1 VGYKII
7 SVNIND
13 ENRSDALGISYSSNN
28 GIFTSIYTT
37 DQQAFEQ
44 LKTLLL
50 TRVGERY
57 GYPQYGT
64 HLLNI
69 IFQPITEEMKSDI
82 QDLIVEPVSRF
93 LPYIN
98 IDNIKITTRNDDPNM
113 LENTATVSISYSI
126 NLLEDRTLLLAA
138 TEQGTITVSQV

>member
-1 VGYKII
+1 MGYKII

-13 ENRSDALGISYSSNN
+13 ENRGDALGISYSSNN

>member
-1 VGYKII
+1 MGYKII

-13 ENRSDALGISYSSNN
+13 ENRGDALGISYSSNN

-69 IFQPITEEMKSDI
+69 IFQPITE
-82 QDLIVEPVSRF
+82 
-93 LPYIN
+93 
-98 IDNIKITTRNDDPNM
+98 
-113 LENTATVSISYSI
+113 
-126 NLLEDRTLLLAA
+126 
-138 TEQGTITVSQV
+138 

>member
-1 VGYKII
+1 
-7 SVNIND
+7 
-13 ENRSDALGISYSSNN
+13 
-28 GIFTSIYTT
+28 
-37 DQQAFEQ
+37 
-44 LKTLLL
+44 
-50 TRVGERY
+50 
-57 GYPQYGT
+57 
-64 HLLNI
+64 
-69 IFQPITEEMKSDI
+69 MKSDI
-82 QDLIVEPVSRF
+82 QYLIVEPVSRF

>member
-1 VGYKII
+1 MGYKII

>member
-1 VGYKII
+1 MGYKII

-13 ENRSDALGISYSSNN
+13 ENRSDSLGISYSSNN

>member
-1 VGYKII
+1 MGYKVIT
-7 SVNIND
+7 VNTND
-13 ENRSDALGISYSSNN
+13 ENRSEGLGISYNSTN

-37 DQQAFEQ
+37 NQQAFEQ

-50 TRVGERY
+50 TRVGERF

-82 QDLIVEPVSRF
+82 QDLIIEPVSTF
-93 LPYIN
+93 LPYIS
-98 IDNIKITTRNDDPNM
+98 IDNIEITTRADDPNM
-113 LENTATVSISYSI
+113 LENTATIKITYSI
-126 NLLEDRTLLLAA
+126 NLLEDNTLLLAA

>member
-1 VGYKII
+1 MGYKVIT
-7 SVNIND
+7 VNTND
-13 ENRSDALGISYSSNN
+13 ENRSEGLGISYSSTN

-37 DQQAFEQ
+37 NQQAFEQ

-50 TRVGERY
+50 TRVGERF

-69 IFQPITEEMKSDI
+69 IFQPINEEMKSDI
-82 QDLIVEPVSRF
+82 QDLIIEPVSTF
-93 LPYIN
+93 LPYIS
-98 IDNIKITTRNDDPNM
+98 IDNIEITTRVDDPNM
-113 LENTATVSISYSI
+113 LENTATIKITYSI
-126 NLLEDRTLLLAA
+126 NLLEDNTLLLAA